1 MDMET
6 GKPSSRELCCVSGC
20 AVWGWGCLEDQ
31 GSKAPRVSVSD
42 VVQLSEAPKAFC
54 PVPEVLSL
62 ERRWNADRALVF
74 ATGKTELAK
83 QTAKYIH
90 KDVKKVKLLSPVLV
104 AMCAAG
110 RPQPRIRRQRWAE
123 GAQLLS
129 VEEFSIESF
138 GLRTKQTGARPSVQ
152 PPPLESLPNV
162 SRVGAFAWRLTCCA
176 SLPGFHQTGHVGVP
190 GEARGWSVGWGMS
203 LGGLGLAKPQS
214 FYKEQVFSSSG
225 CIWYQAQP

>member
-6 GKPSSRELCCVSGC
+6 GKPSSGELCCVSGC

-31 GSKAPRVSVSD
+31 GSKAPRVSMSD
-42 VVQLSEAPKAFC
+42 VVQLSEAPKAFR

-129 VEEFSIESF
+129 MEGFSIESF
-138 GLRTKQTGARPSVQ
+138 GLRTKQTGSAAVRAATSFGEPPKCEQSRSVCMETDV
-152 PPPLESLPNV
+152 LCFS
-162 SRVGAFAWRLTCCA
+162 SRVSSDWTCRSSRRGTRLVC
-176 SLPGFHQTGHVGVP
+176 
-190 GEARGWSVGWGMS
+190 
-203 LGGLGLAKPQS
+203 GLGDEFGGFGAGKAPVIL
-214 FYKEQVFSSSG
+214 
-225 CIWYQAQP
+225 